1 MTEEEL
7 NVHYVQTENG
17 ATRPNLDPDVQRFV
31 ESARGSLFPPLA
43 DLPAGRL
50 RATINAALL
59 SHDVAGY
66 VPEPVSRVERANFSD
81 VPTRVYFPS
90 NPPQAV
96 VVYFHGGGF
105 VAGNLDTHDKTTRRV
120 ANGADAVVASV
131 DYRLSPEYPFPFP
144 FEDALTATQE
154 AARRYPHLPLLVM
167 GDSAGGA
174 LAASVAQWAR
184 DSGRVEVVG
193 QVLVYPVID
202 FDLGSRSMLE
212 YGSDYLLTRA
222 DLAMYHEYYLDG
234 TDSERYALPGSMADL
249 SGLPPAAIAIAGF
262 DPLHDEGARYALR
275 LAAAGVP
282 VHLLD
287 DGHLIHGWLESAD
300 TIPAATLA
308 RDRLVEAVRG
318 LVANSAGKQPT
329 TTP

>member
-1 MTEEEL
+1 M
-7 NVHYVQTENG
+7 
-17 ATRPNLDPDVQRFV
+17 
-31 ESARGSLFPPLA
+31 
-43 DLPAGRL
+43 
-50 RATINAALL
+50 

-66 VPEPVSRVERANFSD
+66 VPEPVSRVERASFSE
-81 VPTRVYFPS
+81 VPARVYFPS
-90 NPPQAV
+90 HPPRAV

-120 ANGADAVVASV
+120 ANGAVAIVASV
-131 DYRLSPEYPFPFP
+131 DYRLSPEHPFPLP
-144 FEDALTATQE
+144 FEDALTATRE

-184 DSGRVEVVG
+184 DSGLVEVVG

-202 FDLGSRSMLE
+202 FDLESRSMLD

-222 DLAMYHEYYLDG
+222 DLAMYRRYYLNG

-262 DPLHDEGARYALR
+262 DPLRDEGARYALR
-275 LAAAGVP
+275 LAEAGVP
-282 VHLLD
+282 VNLLD
-287 DGHLIHGWLESAD
+287 DAHLIHGWLEVAE
-300 TIPAATLA
+300 TIPAATSA
-308 RDRLVEAVRG
+308 RGRLVEAVRD
-318 LVANSAGKQPT
+318 LSATSP
-329 TTP
+329 